1 MLKDKQEK
9 ENELLK
15 EVPQINQKSV
25 KILMKDNEFKQ
36 INGEIYLKTDVAER
50 LNQLHRA
57 NKEKIL
63 MQEEN
68 FNDKLKKA
76 ESSRNICLNILEKD
90 YQTKVQKMDAQRLQS
105 FIEKQKKFVEQKK
118 TKIND
123 LDKVVNQECVF

>member
-36 INGEIYLKTDVAER
+36 INGEVYLKTDVAER

-63 MQEEN
+63 MQEEHI
-68 FNDKLKKA
+68 NDKLKKA

-105 FIEKQKKFVEQKK
+105 FIEKQNKFVEQKK